1 VDEYHLCSPRAVP
14 PAAIQQQGGGVVPL
28 EGGFVEVLDTVVLLP
43 KVVCR
48 GKMFATAE
56 EGANSKSE
64 NAKFDRL
71 QAIVA

>member
-1 VDEYHLCSPRAVP
+1 
-14 PAAIQQQGGGVVPL
+14 VVPL
-28 EGGFVEVLDTVVLLP
+28 EGGFVEVLDTTVLLP

-56 EGANSKSE
+56 EGASSKSE
-64 NAKFDRL
+64 NAKFDKL